1 MKHTHVVIKP
11 FSAEEKGG
19 AMVVAGSGFTPR
31 DQARAR
37 ELERLQLIRPAAEK
51 VIAAPQNKGTLSLRR
66 K

>member
-19 AMVVAGSGFTPR
+19 AVVAAGSTFTPR
-31 DQARAR
+31 DQSRAG
-37 ELERLQLIRPAAEK
+37 ELERLGLIRPAAQK
-51 VIAAPQNKGTLSLRR
+51 VQSAPQNKGLLSLRR